1 MTARPVQPRLD
12 AVPTLPHGA
21 RPPIMEPIIASI
33 GKGTAMA
40 FDVSKIN
47 IPLGFGCMRFDGR
60 ADDTVDIAQV
70 SEMIDCYMEA
80 GGNYFDTAWAYP
92 NSEKTLRKALVERHP
107 RDSYLIAAK
116 CITWSNCTCKEDL
129 EAQLQETLATLGID
143 YLDVY
148 LMHNLGGTRTASFEK
163 FDAWEFVKSVKERGL
178 AKHIGFSAHCTPEEL
193 EGFIAAY
200 PEAEIIQLQANYSD
214 WDSPDFREREC
225 VELAHAHGFPVIA
238 MEPVKGG
245 ILADPPQAVR
255 DILDEAMPDD
265 SYATAALRFT
275 ASQPGIVVTLSG
287 MSTLE
292 QVQDNCRAFR
302 DFKPLDDGELAAIDR
317 ARAALKEGGT
327 VQCTS
332 CDYCAKVCPQ
342 NIGISQSLAVLNHF
356 INYGDAASAGY
367 QMGFV
372 VRFNAGKNMI
382 TECIRCGACEDT
394 CPQNLPILEYFDR
407 INDEIFSVEPE
418 QPALMR
424 GSTVGKR

>member
-1 MTARPVQPRLD
+1 
-12 AVPTLPHGA
+12 
-21 RPPIMEPIIASI
+21 MEPIIASI

-107 RDSYLIAAK
+107 RDSYLIASK

-245 ILADPPQAVR
+245 ILADPPQAVK

-372 VRFNAGKNMI
+372 VRFNAGKSMI
-382 TECIRCGACEDT
+382 TECIRCGACEDA

>member
-1 MTARPVQPRLD
+1 
-12 AVPTLPHGA
+12 
-21 RPPIMEPIIASI
+21 MEPIIASI

-107 RDSYLIAAK
+107 RDSYLIASK

-245 ILADPPQAVR
+245 ILADPPQAVK

-382 TECIRCGACEDT
+382 TECIRCGACEDA

>member
-60 ADDTVDIAQV
+60 ADDTVDIVQV

-107 RDSYLIAAK
+107 RDSYLIASK

-163 FDAWEFVKSVKERGL
+163 YDAWEFVKSVKERGL

-245 ILADPPQAVR
+245 ILADPPQAVK
-255 DILDEAMPDD
+255 DILDEAMPND

-317 ARAALKEGGT
+317 ARAALKEGGA

-332 CDYCAKVCPQ
+332 CDYCAKVCPL
-342 NIGISQSLAVLNHF
+342 NIGISQSLAVLNHY

-382 TECIRCGACEDT
+382 TECIRCGACEDA

>member
-1 MTARPVQPRLD
+1 
-12 AVPTLPHGA
+12 
-21 RPPIMEPIIASI
+21 MEPIIASI

-107 RDSYLIAAK
+107 RDSYLIASK

-163 FDAWEFVKSVKERGL
+163 YDAWEFVKSVKERGL

-245 ILADPPQAVR
+245 ILADPPQAVK

-317 ARAALKEGGT
+317 ARAALKEGGA

-332 CDYCAKVCPQ
+332 CDYCAKVCPL
-342 NIGISQSLAVLNHF
+342 NIGISQSLAVLNHY

-382 TECIRCGACEDT
+382 TECIRCGACEDA

-424 GSTVGKR
+424 GSTVGKRQQANRTGVSR

>member
-1 MTARPVQPRLD
+1 
-12 AVPTLPHGA
+12 
-21 RPPIMEPIIASI
+21 
-33 GKGTAMA
+33 MA

-107 RDSYLIAAK
+107 RDSYLIASK

-163 FDAWEFVKSVKERGL
+163 YDAWEFVKGVKERGL

-245 ILADPPQAVR
+245 ILADPPQAVK

-332 CDYCAKVCPQ
+332 CDYCAKVCPL

-372 VRFNAGKNMI
+372 VRFNAGKSMI
-382 TECIRCGACEDT
+382 TECIRCGACEDA

>member
-21 RPPIMEPIIASI
+21 RPSIMEPIIASI

-107 RDSYLIAAK
+107 RDSYLIASK

-245 ILADPPQAVR
+245 ILADPPQAVK
-255 DILDEAMPDD
+255 DILDEAMPND

-317 ARAALKEGGT
+317 ARAALKEGGA

-332 CDYCAKVCPQ
+332 CDYCAKVCPL
-342 NIGISQSLAVLNHF
+342 NIGISQSLAVLNHY

-382 TECIRCGACEDT
+382 TECIRCGACEDA

>member
-1 MTARPVQPRLD
+1 
-12 AVPTLPHGA
+12 
-21 RPPIMEPIIASI
+21 MEPIIASI

-107 RDSYLIAAK
+107 RDSYLIASK

-178 AKHIGFSAHCTPEEL
+178 TKHIGFSAHCTPEEL

-245 ILADPPQAVR
+245 ILADPPQAVK
-255 DILDEAMPDD
+255 DILDEAMPND

-317 ARAALKEGGT
+317 ARAALNEGGA

-372 VRFNAGKNMI
+372 VRFNAGKSMI
-382 TECIRCGACEDT
+382 TECIRCGACEDA

>member
-1 MTARPVQPRLD
+1 
-12 AVPTLPHGA
+12 
-21 RPPIMEPIIASI
+21 MEPIIASI

-107 RDSYLIAAK
+107 RDSYLIASK

-163 FDAWEFVKSVKERGL
+163 YDAWEFVKSVKERGL

-225 VELAHAHGFPVIA
+225 VELAHAHGLPVIA

-245 ILADPPQAVR
+245 ILADPPQAVK
-255 DILDEAMPDD
+255 DILDEAMPND

-292 QVQDNCRAFR
+292 QVQDNCSAFR
-302 DFKPLDDGELAAIDR
+302 DFKPLDDGEFAAIDR

-332 CDYCAKVCPQ
+332 CDYCAKVCPL
-342 NIGISQSLAVLNHF
+342 NIGISQSLAVLNHY

-382 TECIRCGACEDT
+382 TECIRCGACEDA

>member
-1 MTARPVQPRLD
+1 
-12 AVPTLPHGA
+12 
-21 RPPIMEPIIASI
+21 MEPIIASI

-107 RDSYLIAAK
+107 RDSYLIASK

-245 ILADPPQAVR
+245 ILADPPQAVK
-255 DILDEAMPDD
+255 DILDEAMPND

-302 DFKPLDDGELAAIDR
+302 DFKPLDDGEFAAIDR

-332 CDYCAKVCPQ
+332 CDYCAKVCPL

-372 VRFNAGKNMI
+372 VRFNAGKSMI
-382 TECIRCGACEDT
+382 TECIRCGACEDA

>member
-1 MTARPVQPRLD
+1 
-12 AVPTLPHGA
+12 
-21 RPPIMEPIIASI
+21 MEPIIASI

-107 RDSYLIAAK
+107 RDSYLIASK

-225 VELAHAHGFPVIA
+225 VELAHAHCFPVIA

-245 ILADPPQAVR
+245 ILADPPQAVK

-332 CDYCAKVCPQ
+332 CDYCAKVCPL
-342 NIGISQSLAVLNHF
+342 NIGISQSLAVLNHY

-382 TECIRCGACEDT
+382 TECIRCGACEDA

>member
-1 MTARPVQPRLD
+1 
-12 AVPTLPHGA
+12 
-21 RPPIMEPIIASI
+21 MEPIIASI

-107 RDSYLIAAK
+107 RDSYLIASK

-302 DFKPLDDGELAAIDR
+302 DFKPLNDGELAAIDR

-332 CDYCAKVCPQ
+332 CDYCAKVCPL

-372 VRFNAGKNMI
+372 VRFNAGKSMI
-382 TECIRCGACEDT
+382 TECIRCGACEDA

>member
-1 MTARPVQPRLD
+1 
-12 AVPTLPHGA
+12 
-21 RPPIMEPIIASI
+21 MEPIIASI

-107 RDSYLIAAK
+107 RDSYLIASK

-163 FDAWEFVKSVKERGL
+163 YDAWEFVKSVKERGL

>member
-1 MTARPVQPRLD
+1 
-12 AVPTLPHGA
+12 
-21 RPPIMEPIIASI
+21 MEPIIASI
-33 GKGTAMA
+33 GKETAMA

-107 RDSYLIAAK
+107 RDSYLIASK

-163 FDAWEFVKSVKERGL
+163 YDAWEFVKGVKERGL

-225 VELAHAHGFPVIA
+225 VKLAHAHGFPVIA

-245 ILADPPQAVR
+245 ILADPPQAVK

-332 CDYCAKVCPQ
+332 CDYCAKVCPL

-372 VRFNAGKNMI
+372 VRFNAGKSMI
-382 TECIRCGACEDT
+382 TECIRCGACEDA

>member
-1 MTARPVQPRLD
+1 
-12 AVPTLPHGA
+12 
-21 RPPIMEPIIASI
+21 MEPIIASI

-107 RDSYLIAAK
+107 RDSYLIASK

-302 DFKPLDDGELAAIDR
+302 DFKPLDDGEHAAIDR

-372 VRFNAGKNMI
+372 VRFNAGKSMI
-382 TECIRCGACEDT
+382 TECIRCGACEDA

>member
-1 MTARPVQPRLD
+1 
-12 AVPTLPHGA
+12 
-21 RPPIMEPIIASI
+21 MEPIIASI

-107 RDSYLIAAK
+107 RDSYLIASK

-163 FDAWEFVKSVKERGL
+163 YDAWEFVKGVKERGL

-225 VELAHAHGFPVIA
+225 VKLAHAHGFPVIA

-245 ILADPPQAVR
+245 ILADPPQAVK

-332 CDYCAKVCPQ
+332 CDYCAKVCPL

-372 VRFNAGKNMI
+372 VRFNAGKSMI
-382 TECIRCGACEDT
+382 TECIRCGACEDA

>member
-1 MTARPVQPRLD
+1 
-12 AVPTLPHGA
+12 
-21 RPPIMEPIIASI
+21 MEPIIDSI

-107 RDSYLIAAK
+107 RDSYLIASK

-245 ILADPPQAVR
+245 ILADPPQAVK

-332 CDYCAKVCPQ
+332 CDYCAKVCPL

>member
-1 MTARPVQPRLD
+1 
-12 AVPTLPHGA
+12 
-21 RPPIMEPIIASI
+21 MEPIIASI

-107 RDSYLIAAK
+107 RDSYLIASK

-163 FDAWEFVKSVKERGL
+163 YDAWEFVKSVKERGL

-372 VRFNAGKNMI
+372 VRFNAGKSMI
-382 TECIRCGACEDT
+382 TECIRCGACEDA

>member
-1 MTARPVQPRLD
+1 
-12 AVPTLPHGA
+12 
-21 RPPIMEPIIASI
+21 MEPIIASI

-107 RDSYLIAAK
+107 RDSYLIASK

-245 ILADPPQAVR
+245 ILADPPQAVK

-332 CDYCAKVCPQ
+332 CDYCAKVCPL

-372 VRFNAGKNMI
+372 VRFNAGKSMI
-382 TECIRCGACEDT
+382 TECIRCGACEDA

>member
-107 RDSYLIAAK
+107 RDSYLIASK

-129 EAQLQETLATLGID
+129 EAQLQETLATLGVD
-143 YLDVY
+143 YVDVY

-245 ILADPPQAVR
+245 ILADPPQAVK

-332 CDYCAKVCPQ
+332 CDYCAKVCPL
-342 NIGISQSLAVLNHF
+342 NIGISQSLAVLNHY

-382 TECIRCGACEDT
+382 TECIRCGACEDA